1 MALAIKYEKPI
12 GRLSGVFAS
21 HLGQSRLAGINNSVQ
36 VQKSTILNLNQA
48 IVYKW
53 TTHLT
58 PNKRHF
64 PQMQALG
71 AQECKGAGW
80 KQQLHCRSLGR
91 VNHFLYVQP
100 EKPATKITTTT
111 TPMI

>member
-1 MALAIKYEKPI
+1 VGCLRLISGNRAWQDSTTLSKSKRAL
-12 GRLSGVFAS
+12 F
-21 HLGQSRLAGINNSVQ
+21 
-36 VQKSTILNLNQA
+36 STSTGC
-48 IVYKW
+48 VSCRW

-91 VNHFLYVQP
+91 VSHFLYVQP
-100 EKPATKITTTT
+100 EKPCD
-111 TPMI
+111 

>member
-1 MALAIKYEKPI
+1 MGCLRLISGNRAWQDSTTLSKFERAL
-12 GRLSGVFAS
+12 F
-21 HLGQSRLAGINNSVQ
+21 
-36 VQKSTILNLNQA
+36 STSTGC
-48 IVYKW
+48 VSCRW

-71 AQECKGAGW
+71 AHKSAKVPAWNSNFIADRSAGSAISYT
-80 KQQLHCRSLGR
+80 CSPR
-91 VNHFLYVQP
+91 N
-100 EKPATKITTTT
+100 PATKITTTT